1 MRLTPQQCRDR
12 LAGTR
17 HAVLATITP
26 DGRPHAVPIVFAL
39 DGDRIV
45 TAVDAKPKATRD
57 LQRLRNLRAQPRAAL
72 LGEHY
77 DEDWSLLWWVRVD
90 AGARVVDGP
99 PDVVRELAMP
109 LARRYPQYGGVAPE
123 GPLVVLETTD
133 WTGWSAS

>member
-1 MRLTPQQCRDR
+1 
-12 LAGTR
+12 LAGAR

-57 LQRLRNLRAQPRAAL
+57 LQRLRNLRSQPRAAL
-72 LGEHY
+72 LAEHY

-90 AGARVVDGP
+90 AGARLVDGP
-99 PDVVRELAMP
+99 PDVVRDLGAP
-109 LARRYPQYGGVAPE
+109 LARRYAQYGGVAPE
-123 GPLVVLETTD
+123 GPVIVLEATG